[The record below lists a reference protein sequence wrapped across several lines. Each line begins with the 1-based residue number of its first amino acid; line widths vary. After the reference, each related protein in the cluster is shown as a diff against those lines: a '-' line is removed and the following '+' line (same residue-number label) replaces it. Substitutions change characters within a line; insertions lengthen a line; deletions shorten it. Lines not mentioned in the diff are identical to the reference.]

1 MQFSGGGVTFFFLN
15 FEFFVSKYF
24 GCKLKLK
31 LCRYIS
37 THRQE
42 GVNRT
47 LNVWIQKLQNIC
59 QLKGGVEHANNCL
72 DFARPAAVSG

>member
-1 MQFSGGGVTFFFLN
+1 MCPKILVAS
-15 FEFFVSKYF
+15 FVFMASLIRKS
-24 GCKLKLK
+24 
-31 LCRYIS
+31 RVDIS